1 MNTAKS
7 ENRQY
12 IRINIFNHVFLNYR
26 GVFLPGVARNMSPEG
41 ILVDLRQPPRVLP
54 VDLRL
59 YIHTENSKT
68 LILPAQVAHVTGKRV
83 GLKIQ
88 KQGML
93 DAPLYTLMHQI

>member
-7 ENRQY
+7 ENRQF

-41 ILVDLRQPPRVLP
+41 MLIDLRQPPRALP
-54 VDLRL
+54 LDLNL
-59 YIHTENSKT
+59 YIHTDANKT

-83 GLKIQ
+83 GVKIHTE
-88 KQGML
+88 GTS
-93 DAPLYTLMHQI
+93 PLYTLVHQI